1 MCAQVWERISREL
14 LAYLDVYSEQRC
26 RLLFCRPPSSRTYFA
41 SIEEIIYWLE
51 CVTIHAC
58 LLGDL
63 LVSFLFDSHF
73 HCCLIAIINK
83 CGTYP
88 IWNRLHKFRHRYLLG
103 KHMKQ
108 RGPPPQKKRKVI
120 WTTCCWFTTR
130 AWLELKN
137 YSLNTIVSDF
147 STAFLHHSL
156 FFCNSETSVTCLY
169 VISVNKTKLM
179 KSLKFRMYK
188 IDKRHHFIRRMFPCS
203 LFSIRIPC
211 QVHVLL
217 ST

>member
-108 RGPPPQKKRKVI
+108 RGPPPKKKKSNMNHLLLI
-120 WTTCCWFTTR
+120 YN
-130 AWLELKN
+130 K
-137 YSLNTIVSDF
+137 
-147 STAFLHHSL
+147 
-156 FFCNSETSVTCLY
+156 SV
-169 VISVNKTKLM
+169 
-179 KSLKFRMYK
+179 
-188 IDKRHHFIRRMFPCS
+188 
-203 LFSIRIPC
+203 IRIEELFIKHNCFRFFHGIPASFIIFLQFWNFC
-211 QVHVLL
+211 YLL
-217 ST
+217 VRDFCK